1 MAEIVTPYMER
12 AISFRAR
19 VEVWTHL
26 WRCEAC
32 RRYYDQVRRTVELLG
47 NHLIEPPPR
56 GTEES
61 LLAAAHERRRLGP

>member
-12 AISFRAR
+12 AISLRSSFGVR
-19 VEVWTHL
+19 WHL

-47 NHLIEPPPR
+47 NHLIAPPPH

-61 LLAAAHERRRLGP
+61 LLAVARERRRLDP